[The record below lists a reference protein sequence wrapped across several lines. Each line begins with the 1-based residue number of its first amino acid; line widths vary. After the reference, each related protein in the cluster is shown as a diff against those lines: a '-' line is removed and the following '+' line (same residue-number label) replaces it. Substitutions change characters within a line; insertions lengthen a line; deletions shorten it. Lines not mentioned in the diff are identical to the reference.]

1 MSLGDIV
8 DELHDD
14 DGFPTPAPPKA
25 PTLPPLVKGQMRS
38 ITLIPVSRMFAL
50 VSCSTSE
57 GAGRWIGYF
66 FVNSTGPRWSVGSP
80 TTLKIRPRTLSPTGT
95 EIGSDVLTTSI
106 PPLKSLGRAHR
117 DGADPV
123 LTKVLLNFEGE
134 FDGTLCSFET
144 NLKRVEYLWEFPIL
158 WVELDIHNWT
168 DDLDDFSCVTH
179 DF

>member
-1 MSLGDIV
+1 MDRILLRKFDRSSLVGGLSNNIENTAKDPFPDGNRDWFRRVDDI
-8 DELHDD
+8 H
-14 DGFPTPAPPKA
+14 
-25 PTLPPLVKGQMRS
+25 
-38 ITLIPVSRMFAL
+38 
-50 VSCSTSE
+50 
-57 GAGRWIGYF
+57 
-66 FVNSTGPRWSVGSP
+66 
-80 TTLKIRPRTLSPTGT
+80 
-95 EIGSDVLTTSI
+95 

-117 DGADPV
+117 DCADPA